1 MGLRVFEGK
10 HQASRA
16 YENEFFR
23 AFATTVSAIFD
34 SKGYEGILL
43 GHPRSL
49 DKDWFK
55 PDALLITHNS
65 VLIVDFKNF
74 DNVVVHLP
82 DESSFASRE
91 WSAENLRG
99 EPRFV
104 PVKGGASENPFAQL
118 QKQSKWLKEILNS
131 LGSDVPVLTRV
142 LFTGDVRISGKIPGR
157 FQAIFGI
164 ANGFDYPDVIADCV
178 NITSKQKLDIPV
190 RLLER
195 FEVSE
200 YTKVVPL
207 SVEDLGSALSLAQ
220 SSKAK
225 QLAASLLES
234 LQKEELRLQQAAK
247 QAEIQGRSFAVE
259 QRQFELAKAATSA
272 AQKEADRITNE
283 FDEKKHAL
291 ELAKE
296 VRQSNE
302 AIAQSE
308 KQKSRRAQVVL
319 ATIVVSAALFGAIV
333 YGLSTLGSLNE
344 SQMVESKIAGNE
356 CIRIQEVDKFIEA
369 DDVCVKFEVG
379 FVRESNKFVFLQDKS
394 YGLFTSLIMS
404 KSILTL
410 FEAESSFL
418 NKTIEVRGDI
428 TEYEGEPQIKIY
440 DISQIS
446 FVD

>member
-10 HQASRA
+10 HQASRS

-23 AFATTVSAIFD
+23 AFASTMSAIFD
-34 SKGYEGILL
+34 DKGYEGILL

-55 PDALLITHNS
+55 PDALLVTHNS

-82 DESSFASRE
+82 DESAYSSSE
-91 WSAENLRG
+91 WTAEKLTG
-99 EPRFV
+99 DPRYV
-104 PVKGGASENPFAQL
+104 TVKGGASANPFAQL

-142 LFTGDVRISGKIPGR
+142 LFTGDVQVNSKIPGK
-157 FQAIFGI
+157 FQAFFGI
-164 ANGFDYPDVIADCV
+164 CNKYDYPSVITDGV
-178 NITSKQKLDIPV
+178 NIASKDTLDTLE

-207 SVEDLGSALSLAQ
+207 SVEDLGSALSLAE
-220 SSKAK
+220 SNKAK
-225 QLAASLLES
+225 QQASSLLEE
-234 LQKEELRLQQAAK
+234 LQTEELRLKQAAK
-247 QAEIQGRSFAVE
+247 QAEIQGRNFAGE
-259 QRQFELAKAATSA
+259 QMQFELAKAATA
-272 AQKEADRITNE
+272 AAKKEAERLINE
-283 FDEKKHAL
+283 FNDKKHEL

-296 VRQSNE
+296 VRHSNE
-302 AIAQSE
+302 AVAQAE
-308 KQKSRRAQVVL
+308 KQKSKRAQITL
-319 ATIVVSAALFGAIV
+319 AIIIVSAALLGAII
-333 YGLSTLGSLNE
+333 YGLSVVWSLNE
-344 SQMVESKIAGNE
+344 SQMAESKNAGIE
-356 CIRIQEVDKFIEA
+356 CIQIQEADKFIAA
-369 DDVCVKFEVG
+369 DDVCVKYEVG
-379 FVRESNKFVFLQDKS
+379 FIRESNKFVFLQDKS

-410 FEAESSFL
+410 FEAEESFL
-418 NKTIEVRGDI
+418 NKIIEVRGDI

-440 DISQIS
+440 DVSQIS
-446 FVD
+446 VVE

>member
-23 AFATTVSAIFD
+23 AFASTLSAIFD

-55 PDALLITHNS
+55 PDALLVTHNS
-65 VLIVDFKNF
+65 VVIVDFKNF
-74 DNVVVHLP
+74 DKVVVHLP
-82 DESSFASRE
+82 DESSFFSSE
-91 WSAENLRG
+91 WSAEKQNG
-99 EPRFV
+99 HPRFV
-104 PVKGGASENPFAQL
+104 TVKGGASENPFAQL

-142 LFTGDVRISGKIPGR
+142 LFTGDVQINGNIPGR
-157 FQAIFGI
+157 YQALFGI
-164 ANGFDYPDVIADCV
+164 ANKYDYPSVITDGV
-178 NITSKQKLDIPV
+178 NITSKHKLANLEG
-190 RLLER
+190 LLER

-200 YTKVVPL
+200 YAKVVPL
-207 SVEDLGSALSLAQ
+207 SVEDLGSALSLAE
-220 SSKAK
+220 SNKAK
-225 QLAASLLES
+225 QQAASLLEA

-259 QRQFELAKAATSA
+259 QRQLELAKAATA
-272 AQKEADRITNE
+272 DAQKEADRVTNE
-283 FDEKKHAL
+283 FDEKKHEL

-296 VRQSNE
+296 VRHSNE
-302 AIAQSE
+302 AVAQSE
-308 KQKSRRAQVVL
+308 KQKSRRAQITL
-319 ATIVVSAALFGAIV
+319 ATIVVSAALLGAIV
-333 YGLSTLGSLNE
+333 YGLGVLASQNE
-344 SQMVESKIAGNE
+344 SQREEGKNAGIE
-356 CIRIQEVDKFIEA
+356 CIQSQEVDKFIDA
-369 DDVCVKFEVG
+369 KDVCVKYEVG
-379 FVRESNKFVFLQDKS
+379 FIRESNKFVFLQDKS
-394 YGLFTSLIMS
+394 YGLFTSLVMS

-410 FEAESSFL
+410 FEAEESFL

-446 FVD
+446 VVD